1 MKSYEEMMEAMSLKD
16 MKDLGGTAAQKKIA
30 QDRQKAR
37 EAKNRGFD
45 PKKEVLKDK
54 PGALVK
60 DKPGALVKRKPD
72 LRKSQL
78 GKWSQGVKSNPTSIK
93 KPTPDT
99 KSDKEPEGL
108 DDLLKGIRD
117 EPKTET
123 KPQQKPKKPVGQGL
137 ESRLKSKA
145 AERRAAEKHQWA
157 KEDRAD
163 KKARQA
169 AKDAKQVE
177 REKAKQE
184 LEDKKATR
192 SGRAELAREKNKAA
206 KNAKT
211 AEWDA
216 KRPGSRALSVANK
229 ARKAVGKVAK
239 GALGAKTG
247 ETGVSRSGDLE
258 GLSGRNK
265 GLIG

>member
-16 MKDLGGTAAQKKIA
+16 MKDLGGTDAQKKIA

-45 PKKEVLKDK
+45 SSKEVLKDK
-54 PGALVK
+54 PSSMVK
-60 DKPGALVKRKPD
+60 AEPKSITKKPD

-78 GKWSQGVKSNPTSIK
+78 GKWSQGVKNSPGKLAK
-93 KPTPDT
+93 KTGAIVKAPESKPAAPEVDKVKVKTDGSEGQQGNRPGSTKELGKGVVNNMKNKVKDT
-99 KSDKEPEGL
+99 RSSAQKYN
-108 DDLLKGIRD
+108 DL
-117 EPKTET
+117 
-123 KPQQKPKKPVGQGL
+123 
-137 ESRLKSKA
+137 SR
-145 AERRAAEKHQWA
+145 AERAQ
-157 KEDRAD
+157 
-163 KKARQA
+163 
-169 AKDAKQVE
+169 QV
-177 REKAKQE
+177 R
-184 LEDKKATR
+184 D
-192 SGRAELAREKNKAA
+192 KNKAA

-216 KRPGSRALSVANK
+216 KAPGSRAASVANK

-258 GLSGRNK
+258 GLSGRDK

>member
-54 PGALVK
+54 PGAL
-60 DKPGALVKRKPD
+60 AKRKPD
-72 LRKSQL
+72 MRKSQL
-78 GKWSQGVKSNPTSIK
+78 GKWSQGVKNSPGKLAK
-93 KPTPDT
+93 KSGAIVKAPESKPAAPEVDKVKVKTDGSEGQQGNRPGSTKELGKGVVNNMKNKVKDT
-99 KSDKEPEGL
+99 RSKS
-108 DDLLKGIRD
+108 
-117 EPKTET
+117 
-123 KPQQKPKKPVGQGL
+123 QKYNDM
-137 ESRLKSKA
+137 SR
-145 AERRAAEKHQWA
+145 AERAQ
-157 KEDRAD
+157 
-163 KKARQA
+163 
-169 AKDAKQVE
+169 QV
-177 REKAKQE
+177 R
-184 LEDKKATR
+184 D
-192 SGRAELAREKNKAA
+192 KNKAA

-247 ETGVSRSGDLE
+247 ETGVSQSGDLE
-258 GLSGRNK
+258 GLSGRDK